1 VITVLKE
8 RKNNMDYKSEIENLK
23 KEVESLKMTVDL
35 IKKAEKL
42 KYKGLT
48 VEIDRLKEQI
58 KRKE

>member
-1 VITVLKE
+1 
-8 RKNNMDYKSEIENLK
+8 MDYKSEIENLK

-48 VEIDRLKEQI
+48 GEIDRLKEQI